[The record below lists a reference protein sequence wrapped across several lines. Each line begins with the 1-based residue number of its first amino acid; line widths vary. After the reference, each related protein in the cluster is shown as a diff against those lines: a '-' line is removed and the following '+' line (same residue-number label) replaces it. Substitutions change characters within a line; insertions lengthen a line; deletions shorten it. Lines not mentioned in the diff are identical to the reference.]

1 MGVGFGALPPVRGM
15 ILSVPKQPTLM
26 RNPLYTVIIWQDV
39 PSSAC
44 SELRLRFRKRNITVF
59 WRSGHLSTHTV
70 RRRDMLRLLNP
81 QQSVGEWLNRYALR

>member
-1 MGVGFGALPPVRGM
+1 
-15 ILSVPKQPTLM
+15 M

-70 RRRDMLRLLNP
+70 LRVWR
-81 QQSVGEWLNRYALR
+81 SVAWEKSAIGLVSFGSD

>member
-1 MGVGFGALPPVRGM
+1 M
-15 ILSVPKQPTLM
+15 ILSVHKQPTLM
-26 RNPLYTVIIWQDV
+26 HSPLNTVIIWQDV
-39 PSSAC
+39 PSTAC

-81 QQSVGEWLNRYALR
+81 QQSVGQWLNRYALG